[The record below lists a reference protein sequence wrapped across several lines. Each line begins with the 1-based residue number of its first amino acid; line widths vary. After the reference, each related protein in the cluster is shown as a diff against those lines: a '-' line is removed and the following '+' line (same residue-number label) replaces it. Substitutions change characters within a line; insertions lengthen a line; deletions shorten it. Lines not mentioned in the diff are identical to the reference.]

1 MAHLTAVFQEGK
13 TPQEGQGEHKL
24 DYDREIPVCIR
35 ISSSKE
41 VEPALPKPMYSS
53 WKNFFSL
60 NLVIFTLFWSIFII
74 LIDGSP
80 LREVIY
86 ILDIILSS

>member
-1 MAHLTAVFQEGK
+1 MGMCKSQHTKFGRWLISLQSFRREKLRKRAR
-13 TPQEGQGEHKL
+13 GEHKL

-60 NLVIFTLFWSIFII
+60 NLVIFTLF
-74 LIDGSP
+74 
-80 LREVIY
+80 
-86 ILDIILSS
+86 